1 VSRNDSDGYI
11 DHVSGSNVD
20 SSSSGT
26 NQTIEIAYIIDNA
39 NHYFF
44 EWVFN
49 INKMVNMGVQYIFAL
64 VLSVALGVGL
74 VKSNKVK
81 SSGGLVGVAEAL
93 CLVCSSLFLTMLVF
107 PLYTLFSCYYK
118 SPGLWMVAI
127 LASTIAACNVPSI
140 PIDIKTNLIPIAIV
154 LQIIG
159 LFMLQCNKKLTYSN
173 VTKN

>member
-1 VSRNDSDGYI
+1 MSRNDSDGYI

-64 VLSVALGVGL
+64 VLKRRTWGWSREV
-74 VKSNKVK
+74 
-81 SSGGLVGVAEAL
+81 
-93 CLVCSSLFLTMLVF
+93 
-107 PLYTLFSCYYK
+107 
-118 SPGLWMVAI
+118 
-127 LASTIAACNVPSI
+127 
-140 PIDIKTNLIPIAIV
+140 
-154 LQIIG
+154 
-159 LFMLQCNKKLTYSN
+159 
-173 VTKN
+173 